1 MVIVMEHLKGGELF
15 EKIVADEE
23 LLEADCCFYMRQV
36 CQVCWRGC
44 GIFGTNFANSN
55 FRVWNICT
63 A

>member
-23 LLEADCCFYMRQV
+23 LLEADCCFYIRQV

-44 GIFGTNFANSN
+44 VIFGTNFAN
-55 FRVWNICT
+55 V
-63 A
+63 